1 MTGVLIA
8 LAIGLAT
15 WTHTAPLQ
23 AHTPDGAEA
32 EVEAVLEGKTVGDP
46 ITIFVRLTYAVGGRL
61 ILPDLAQPLGALEP
75 AVPELVE
82 SAVTEGDDPHATAVV
97 VLRTRAFVTG
107 TLPVV
112 LPELTL
118 IDAAGAART
127 VTLPPFELEILSVL
141 PADPAQ
147 ATLRPLKSA
156 ERIDGAPVALE
167 LVLGPILGGI
177 ALLLFAIT
185 ARRYLR
191 RRRIVVPEAPPNPV
205 AIATAE
211 LGAIR
216 EAGLLPSRLEE
227 FCRRVDLT
235 VRRFLAD
242 RYALP
247 AVNLTAN
254 ELASRL
260 ARAGVEAGTIRRVR
274 SLCAET
280 DAVAYAGA
288 APAAER
294 VARYVELAQAI
305 VQPPQLATSTGGA
318 AVAAA
323 PAKPSATT
331 TTSAATTTVRP
342 AQEPRP
348 AAPERDTAR
357 AQPDGPPTDS
367 QQQPD
372 DDDSAA
378 ATDRWSRPPDG
389 GDS

>member
-1 MTGVLIA
+1 MIATRRFAAMFLIA
-8 LAIGLAT
+8 LAIGVAT
-15 WTHTAPLQ
+15 WTTTAPLQ
-23 AHTPDGAEA
+23 AHSPDGAEA
-32 EVEAVLEGKTVGDP
+32 EVEAVREGETVGDP

-97 VLRTRAFVTG
+97 VLRTRAFVAG
-107 TLPVV
+107 TLPIE
-112 LPELTL
+112 LPTLTL
-118 IDAAGAART
+118 VDAAGITKT
-127 VTLPPFELEILSVL
+127 VALPSFELEILSVL

-147 ATLRPLKSA
+147 ATLRPLKAA

-167 LVLGPILGGI
+167 LVLGPILGGVAFVLFTI
-177 ALLLFAIT
+177 A

-191 RRRIVVPEAPPNPV
+191 RRLNVVPEAPPNPV

-216 EAGLLPSRLEE
+216 DAGLLPSQLEE

-247 AVNLTAN
+247 AANLTAN
-254 ELASRL
+254 ELAARL

-288 APAAER
+288 SPAAER

-305 VQPPQLATSTGGA
+305 VQPPQLAGVTVGA
-318 AVAAA
+318 ETATATAVPPDVAAA
-323 PAKPSATT
+323 PA
-331 TTSAATTTVRP
+331 AARP
-342 AQEPRP
+342 AREPSLD
-348 AAPERDTAR
+348 APQN
-357 AQPDGPPTDS
+357 AQPGRPESDEH
-367 QQQPD
+367 
-372 DDDSAA
+372 
-378 ATDRWSRPPDG
+378 PPDAHESDDHG
-389 GDS
+389 GGR